1 MKGISSDFDAAIRT
15 IKNKY
20 SNAGCPMRFI
30 RSIVNNLNVPP
41 KVDVSVIIPPNFFDE
56 KKPFLLIEFPY
67 CEMNKTALKYYLIK
81 KFHQFKNERY
91 DVAIKRL
98 TRK

>member
-1 MKGISSDFDAAIRT
+1 MKGISSDFDAAIRA

-30 RSIVNNLNVPP
+30 RSIINNMNVPP
-41 KVDVSVIIPPNFFDE
+41 KVDVSLIIPPNFFDE

-67 CEMNKTALKYYLIK
+67 CEMNKTTLKYYFIK

-91 DVAIKRL
+91 DVAIERL

>member
-1 MKGISSDFDAAIRT
+1 MKKNSSDFHTEIRA

-30 RSIVNNLNVPP
+30 RRVINNLNVPP
-41 KVDVSVIIPPNFFDE
+41 KVDVSVIIEPSFFDE

-67 CEMNKTALKYYLIK
+67 CEMNKTTLKYYFIK

-91 DVAIKRL
+91 DVAIERL